1 MRLTNA
7 RRSNLNASWLVLVSR
22 RQVTF
27 AWGNPFLRFRS
38 VLDLVRDGFVLAG
51 TRVCH
56 ELKTKEICSS
66 INHGNGKRRWTR
78 QDVFK
83 AMRFK

>member
-1 MRLTNA
+1 MAGSGIEETGHVRL
-7 RRSNLNASWLVLVSR
+7 
-22 RQVTF
+22 
-27 AWGNPFLRFRS
+27 GNPFLRFRS

-66 INHGNGKRRWTR
+66 INHSQWKTSLDSSG
-78 QDVFK
+78 
-83 AMRFK
+83 RFESDAF